1 MSAFNV
7 KRLYEAAV
15 RDKTPDRFFEDV
27 QEALDKGDV
36 KTRDFSVR
44 RLFEALVPEGR
55 EIVEQWF
62 YNPGERLNLRESGV
76 NMAAFSRINRQLLS
90 TESKQAYEK
99 AAEIGSQL
107 ARTVPASSFYG
118 ERVPGVGGLGDV
130 VEAVGE
136 GKPYPTAGLNED
148 YVQLPDVEKRG
159 VIVPITKEALIQD
172 RTGQILEEARKV
184 GEWMGY
190 NKESRILSV
199 VLGVT
204 STYNRKSRGVVAT
217 YGDNSGSHDWDN
229 LAASNALVDWT
240 DIEAAKLLFDG
251 MLDPNTGTPISVS
264 GNTLLVP
271 QALEF
276 TARRI
281 VNATEIEHV
290 DNQANAATIRTKSG
304 SPLAGMGLSV
314 ITSPR
319 ISTIQGN
326 STTWYLGDFQKAFSY
341 RELWPV
347 TVTQAP
353 ASSEAEFNRDIVEQF
368 KVSEAGVAN
377 ADEPRYVI
385 KCTQ

>member
-15 RDKTPDRFFEDV
+15 RDKTPDRFFEDI
-27 QEALDKGDV
+27 QEALDKGEV
-36 KTRDFSVR
+36 ATRDFSVR
-44 RLFEALVPEGR
+44 RLFESLVEGGR

-62 YNPGERLNLRESGV
+62 YNPGERMNLRESGV

-90 TESKQAYEK
+90 TESMQAYEK

-118 ERVPGVGGLGDV
+118 ERMPGIGGLGDV

-148 YVQLPDVEKRG
+148 YVQLPDIEKRG

-172 RTGQILEEARKV
+172 RTGLILEEARQV

-229 LAASNALVDWT
+229 LAASNTLVDWT
-240 DIEAAKLLFDG
+240 DIETAKLLFDG

-290 DNQANAATIRTKSG
+290 DNQTNAATIRTKSG
-304 SPLAGMGLSV
+304 SPLAGMGLNV

-385 KCTQ
+385 KST